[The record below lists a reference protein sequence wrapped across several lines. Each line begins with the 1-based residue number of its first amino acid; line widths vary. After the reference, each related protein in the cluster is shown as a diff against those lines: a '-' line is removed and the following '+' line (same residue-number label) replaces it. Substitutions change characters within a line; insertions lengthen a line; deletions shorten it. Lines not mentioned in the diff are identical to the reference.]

1 MLLFSNKQHYKS
13 KPVKYKLQ
21 YKLFE
26 MKDVWI
32 DDLEMSSG
40 TSDLFATEQISKLFM
55 IIDRFYDW

>member
-26 MKDVWI
+26 MKDVLI

-40 TSDLFATEQISKLFM
+40 TSDLFVTEQISKLFM

>member
-26 MKDVWI
+26 MKDVLI

-40 TSDLFATEQISKLFM
+40 TSDLFVTEQISKLFM
-55 IIDRFYDW
+55 IIDRFYD